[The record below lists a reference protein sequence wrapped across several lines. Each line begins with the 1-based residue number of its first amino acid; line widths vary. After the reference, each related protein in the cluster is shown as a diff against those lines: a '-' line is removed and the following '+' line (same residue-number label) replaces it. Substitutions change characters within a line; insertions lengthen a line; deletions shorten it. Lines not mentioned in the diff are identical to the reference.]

1 MIRNP
6 EQLAALEGWHVLR
19 RPRSRTGRPDTWW
32 AHEPTGNLWARMDPL
47 MADALVRQG
56 RLRRAG
62 PALQRPGINERWL
75 YQPLSLP

>member
-1 MIRNP
+1 MIRSP
-6 EQLAALEGWHVLR
+6 ELLATMEGWHVLR
-19 RPRSRTGRPDTWW
+19 RPRSRTGMADSWW
-32 AHEPTGNLWARMDPL
+32 AYDPNGDRWARLDPL

-62 PALQRPGINERWL
+62 PALQRPGVNERWL